1 MHEKDSLRE
10 KTVAGMMWSGI
21 GKFGTLTLNFLSNLV
36 LARLLLPSDYGAV
49 GMLHV
54 FIAVSGVFVSAGF
67 GSALIQKKN
76 PTHLDYTSVF
86 YWNLAASLL
95 FYGIL
100 FFSGPAIARFYN
112 MPELCSILRVQS
124 LGMIVGAFSH
134 VQSNQLQ
141 KQLRF
146 RELSIRNIVATVIGT
161 AVSITLALL
170 GYGVWSLVFGNL
182 VSSIAA
188 VLLLWWMSS
197 WRPTRE
203 FSWQSLRELFSF
215 GGLMALSSLVETL
228 YSNLQSLIIGKWF
241 SAKDLGYYSQARKL
255 EGVPTSALSHI
266 VGSVVFPVFSSL
278 QDDRERL
285 VSAFRKNIKSVTY
298 LNFPL
303 MVLLI
308 IIARPLITLLY
319 GAKWETSIPYF
330 QILCIFSMVY
340 TLNTLNT
347 NVIKSLGRSGVFFTI
362 QLTKRIIG
370 IVLIILGTRIGIFGL
385 LWAVVANGYIAV
397 LINLFVNKRLIGYG
411 FVEQIGDVGGYY
423 LLSAA
428 LGAAVYFSC
437 QAIPIHP
444 YLMMGVEIVL
454 YSGLYILL
462 SRWLKLEGY
471 ATYRSII
478 QEKLSKKK

>member
-1 MHEKDSLRE
+1 ML
-10 KTVAGMMWSGI
+10 WSGI

-54 FIAVSGVFVSAGF
+54 FIALSSVFVNAGF

-86 YWNLAASLL
+86 YWNLAASVV
-95 FYGIL
+95 FYAAL
-100 FFSGPAIARFYN
+100 YFSGPAIARFYN
-112 MPELCSILRVQS
+112 MPELCKILRVQS
-124 LGMIVGAFSH
+124 LGLIVVSFAH

-146 RELSIRNIVATVIGT
+146 RELSMRTIIATIIGT
-161 AVSITLALL
+161 VVSITMALL
-170 GYGVWSLVFGNL
+170 GYGVWSLVYGNL
-182 VSSIAA
+182 VSSIAS
-188 VLLLWWMSS
+188 VFLLWWMSS

-228 YSNLQSLIIGKWF
+228 YSNLQSLIIGKWY
-241 SAKDLGYYSQARKL
+241 SAKDLGYYTQARKL
-255 EGVPTSALSHI
+255 EGIPTTALSQI
-266 VGSVVFPVFSSL
+266 VGSVSFPVFSSL
-278 QDDRERL
+278 QDDKARL
-285 VSAFRKNIKSVTY
+285 VGAVRRNIKAVTY

-319 GAKWETSIPYF
+319 GAKWEPSIPFF

-347 NVIKSLGRSGVFFTI
+347 NVIKSLGRSGVYFI
-362 QLTKRIIG
+362 VQISKRILG
-370 IVLIILGTRIGIFGL
+370 IILFILGARIGIYGL
-385 LWAVVANGYIAV
+385 LWAVVLNGYIAV
-397 LINLFVNKRLIGYG
+397 VINLFVNKRLIGYG
-411 FVEQIGDVGGYY
+411 FVEQISDVGGYY
-423 LLSAA
+423 LLSIAV
-428 LGAAVYFSC
+428 GVAVYFAC
-437 QAIPIHP
+437 RWIPIHP
-444 YLMMGVEIVL
+444 YLLMLVEVVV
-454 YSGLYILL
+454 YSGLYLLL
-462 SRWLKLEGY
+462 SYWLKLDGFM
-471 ATYRSII
+471 TYLTII
-478 QEKLSKKK
+478 KHRLSHEKTNSPANS